1 MGDLK
6 RSSDVVYRAG
16 LVSPVTGRGTQM
28 AGFLSPVPLSR
39 ECRAIE
45 NLSNK
50 ILRYL
55 FFITFR
61 EGIPTSSREAMF
73 KRPFIRFSVLKEF
86 LQQQEGAKYCYPRNS
101 VDRFIE
107 NVSRMLQ
114 EVGVAVGGRQLSAA
128 VE

>member
-1 MGDLK
+1 M
-6 RSSDVVYRAG
+6 
-16 LVSPVTGRGTQM
+16 
-28 AGFLSPVPLSR
+28 
-39 ECRAIE
+39 AIE

-73 KRPFIRFSVLKEF
+73 KRPFIRYSVLKEF